1 MDLEPLSP
9 LRRRELIMGT
19 FRRKSTEQ
27 ELKGTGQKLKGVAQ
41 EVVGRATGDDDMR
54 ARGEA
59 NQVGGHV
66 RSRLGEAGR
75 KISGAIERERDRK
88 RRP

>member
-1 MDLEPLSP
+1 MT
-9 LRRRELIMGT
+9 T

-27 ELKGTGQKLKGVAQ
+27 ELKGTGQKLKGVGQ
-41 EVVGRATGDDDMR
+41 EIVGRATGDDDMR

-75 KISGAIERERDRK
+75 KLGAALDGDK
-88 RRP
+88 PKTRRR

>member
-1 MDLEPLSP
+1 
-9 LRRRELIMGT
+9 MGT
-19 FRRKSTEQ
+19 FRRKSAEQ

-41 EVVGRATGDDDMR
+41 EVVGRATGDDEMR
-54 ARGEA
+54 AKGEV

-75 KISGAIERERDRK
+75 KISDAVERERDRK
-88 RRP
+88 HRP